1 MKETMQETRTKMA
14 VVVAFPMPMS
24 HEKHF
29 NVNSQHSI
37 IGKFY
42 VARYLA
48 VTVPAFDFWHE
59 FGR

>member
-1 MKETMQETRTKMA
+1 MQETRTKMA

-24 HEKHF
+24 HEKRF
-29 NVNSQHSI
+29 NVNSQQSI

-42 VARYLA
+42 VTRYLA